1 MAGALIPRE
10 DDMLQVMRNS
20 GAALALVV
28 LAAFFAA
35 GTASAHHGWRWAEEK
50 NSEIT
55 GVVTKAVLGNPH
67 GILTLD
73 VAGESWIVE
82 VGQPWRNERAGL
94 TDAML
99 QPGVK
104 LTAQGHRSADPNDKR
119 LKAERIVI
127 DGKTYNLY
135 PDRD

>member
-1 MAGALIPRE
+1 MFQI
-10 DDMLQVMRNS
+10 MRNA
-20 GAALALVV
+20 GVV
-28 LAAFFAA
+28 LALLVFAVA
-35 GTASAHHGWRWAEEK
+35 GTASAHHGWQWAEDK
-50 NSEIT
+50 NSEVT

-67 GILTLD
+67 GVLTLD
-73 VAGESWIVE
+73 VGGESWLVE

-94 TDAML
+94 TDKML
-99 QPGVK
+99 SPGVE
-104 LTAQGHRSADPNDKR
+104 LTAHGHRSADPKDKR